1 MLSLLLL
8 VIIYISFISLGL
20 PDSLLGSAW
29 PSMYD
34 SLNVPLYYAGFIS
47 MIIAGGTVISS
58 VLSERI
64 IRRFGTGIVTAVSV
78 LLTAAALIGFSVSGT
93 FLFLCLCAIPLGL
106 GAGSVDA
113 ALNNYVALHYKARH
127 MSWLHCFWGIGASIG
142 PLIMSS
148 FLIRQNSWN
157 QGYRAIGIIQIC
169 LVVALFVSLPLW
181 ESKRSTGNTTR
192 NNPVKFAKLFSI
204 VGVKPILV
212 AFFCYCA
219 IETTTGLWGASYLVM
234 EKGIS
239 PEIAAQWIALYYI
252 GITFGRFI
260 SGFVTMK
267 LNNRQMVRL
276 GQIIIGAGIVV
287 LVLPFGTI
295 TLLPGL
301 FMIGLGCAPIYPSML
316 HETPVNF
323 GEEYSQA
330 IMGIQM
336 GSAYIGT
343 TLMPPILGRLASYL
357 SFSIFPVFIGIIL
370 IVKIIMV
377 ETVNRKIQREG
388 TRGLRTK
395 GLGD

>member
-1 MLSLLLL
+1 MYIPVITL

-29 PSMYD
+29 PSMYN

-58 VLSERI
+58 FLSERV

-78 LLTAAALIGFSVSGT
+78 LMTAAALIGFSLSHT
-93 FLFLCLCAIPLGL
+93 FPALCLCAIPLGL

-142 PLIMSS
+142 PIIMSS
-148 FLIRQNSWN
+148 YLIRQNSWN
-157 QGYRAIGIIQIC
+157 SGYRAIGIIQFC
-169 LVVALFVSLPLW
+169 LVVILFISLPLW
-181 ESKRSTGNTTR
+181 KRNKSTGNTAQT
-192 NNPVKFAKLFSI
+192 NSFNFSKLFGI
-204 VGVKPILV
+204 TGVKEALI
-212 AFFCYCA
+212 AFFCYCT
-219 IETTTGLWGASYLVM
+219 IETIAGLWGASYLVM
-234 EKGIS
+234 EKGIL
-239 PEIAAQWIALYYI
+239 PETAARWISLYYI
-252 GITFGRFI
+252 GITSGRFI
-260 SGFVTMK
+260 SGFMTMK
-267 LNNRQMVRL
+267 LINRQMVRL
-276 GQIIIGAGIVV
+276 GHIIIGCGIIV
-287 LVLPFGTI
+287 LVLPFGNI

-316 HETPVNF
+316 HETPKNF

-343 TLMPPILGRLASYL
+343 TIMPPIFGRFAAFM
-357 SFSIFPVFIGIIL
+357 SFGIFPAFIGIVL
-370 IVKIIMV
+370 IVKIVMV
-377 ETVNRKIQREG
+377 EVLNRKIDRKNSDLPG
-388 TRGLRTK
+388 
-395 GLGD
+395 